1 MCEEEVEER
10 LLELVKFIPYN
21 KLVIEREDLKCTYK
35 YGKNFTFVAEGGGLG
50 GFSYFK
56 FTLNGVDLPED
67 LGYVI
72 SRIMVDK
79 ATQKSKDDYTKALE
93 KLVEEIQKWFIIY

>member
-10 LLELVKFIPYN
+10 LIELVKFIPYN
-21 KLVIEREDLKCTYK
+21 KLVTDYKDSKWTYK
-35 YGKNFTFVAEGGGLG
+35 YGKNFTFVAEGRGSV

-56 FTLNGVDLPED
+56 YTLNGVDLSQD

-72 SRIMVDK
+72 SRIMINK

-93 KLVEEIQKWFIIY
+93 KLVEEIQK